1 MLPAAHAL
9 VAELLEEAATT
20 RRVLE
25 RVPEHRFAWQPHDK
39 SMTLGQLA
47 LHIAHIPGAISRLSA
62 LDGVDASTLKFE
74 APHPTTHAELLRA
87 FDESIASA
95 KSFLSS
101 LDETTAA
108 APWTMRAGER
118 ELFSVPRIGLMR
130 RLALNHWYHHRGQ
143 LTVYLRLIGVSV
155 PVVYG
160 RSADENPFE
169 GEIAS

>member
-25 RVPEHRFAWQPHDK
+25 RVPEDRFDWQPHDK

-47 LHIAHIPGAISRLSA
+47 LHIANIPGAISRLSA
-62 LDGVDASTLKFE
+62 LDGVDASALKFE
-74 APHPTTHAELLRA
+74 APHPATYADLLRA
-87 FDESIASA
+87 FDESIAST
-95 KSFLSS
+95 KSFLSG

-160 RSADENPFE
+160 RSADENPFGAE
-169 GEIAS
+169 LAS

>member
-1 MLPAAHAL
+1 MLPAAQAL
-9 VAELLEEAATT
+9 IAELHEEAVTT

-25 RVPEHRFAWQPHDK
+25 RVPDDRLTWRPHDK

-47 LHIAHIPGAISRLSA
+47 LHIASIPGAISRLSA
-62 LDGVDASTLKFE
+62 LDGIDAATLKFE
-74 APHPTTHAELLRA
+74 APQPTTSADLLRT
-87 FDESIASA
+87 FDESIAHA
-95 KSFLSS
+95 TTFLSG
-101 LDETTAA
+101 LNEETAA
-108 APWTMRAGER
+108 ASWTMRAGAR

-143 LTVYLRLIGVSV
+143 LTVYLRLIGVNV

-169 GEIAS
+169 G

>member
-9 VAELLEEAATT
+9 VSELLEEAATT

-25 RVPEHRFAWQPHDK
+25 RVPEDRFAWQPHDK

-47 LHIAHIPGAISRLSA
+47 LHIANIPGAISRLSA
-62 LDGVDASTLKFE
+62 LDGVDASALKFE
-74 APHPTTHAELLRA
+74 APHATTHADLLRA
-87 FDESIASA
+87 FDESIDSA
-95 KSFLSS
+95 KSFLSG

-108 APWTMRAGER
+108 APWTMRAGAR

-143 LTVYLRLIGVSV
+143 LSVYLRELDIPIPSI
-155 PVVYG
+155 YG
-160 RSADENPFE
+160 PSADENPFK
-169 GEIAS
+169 